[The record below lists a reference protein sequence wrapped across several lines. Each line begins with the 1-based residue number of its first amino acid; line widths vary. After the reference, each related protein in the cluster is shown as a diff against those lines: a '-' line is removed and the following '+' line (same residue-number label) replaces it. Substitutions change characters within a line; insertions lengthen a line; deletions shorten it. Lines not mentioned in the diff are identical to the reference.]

1 MDTTR
6 LCNNWRQRNNS
17 EWLFYIYQQY
27 LCLKDYFILLEPMAT
42 TKQITVK
49 WDNQMALKIPFQL
62 DTRTFIYLHIQKMC
76 LDVWASVSVSLN
88 DDEWFFCLR
97 IKHLRLSLPQVPPGA
112 AGDQWGETNSGQQ
125 PCVCIY
131 HSSQPLVSY
140 RGNFLT
146 TLHLF
151 LILQE
156 RINISGIL
164 QSIRRR
170 ISFFSSA
177 NITRTWLI

>member
-1 MDTTR
+1 MVTTR
-6 LCNNWRQRNNS
+6 PCNNWRQHNNS

-27 LCLKDYFILLEPMAT
+27 LCLKDYFILLEPMAS

-49 WDNQMALKIPFQL
+49 WDNQMALKILFQL
-62 DTRTFIYLHIQKMC
+62 NTRTFIYLHIQKMC
-76 LDVWASVSVSLN
+76 IGVWASVSVSLN
-88 DDEWFFCLR
+88 DEFFCLR

-131 HSSQPLVSY
+131 HGSQPLVSY

-146 TLHLF
+146 TLNLS

-164 QSIRRR
+164 QSIIRR